1 MITFGNAM
9 QNFYLEQV
17 RRNQAQR
24 KARLAALKTREDAE
38 KFVAEIRAKVRSC
51 FRFPA
56 EKCALNARI
65 TGTQDY
71 PEFTMEK
78 ILFNSREN
86 YTVSANFFL
95 PKKRSGKIPA
105 VLFLCGHAGE
115 GKGSATYQTAMRGLA
130 LRGFAVLA
138 IDPAGQGERHQFIG
152 VPGFP
157 KTHSPCLE
165 HNVLGKQM
173 MLNGE
178 WFGSW
183 RTYDAVRGMDYLL
196 TRPEIDPARVGVHGN
211 SGGGTL
217 TTWVS
222 SVDDRF
228 FAAVP
233 SCFVTT
239 WEHDFENE
247 NPADIEQC
255 PPNSLKY
262 GLEISDFLIASA
274 PRPYLL
280 MGQKNDFFDA
290 RGLAEVRDELK
301 GLYKL
306 LGCEDK
312 IDMCIGPTS
321 HGLSVTLREAAY
333 GFFCRQAGIA
343 NPSEKEGSIEP
354 PEMSETFAA
363 PGGEVVNLPG
373 ERKTHDLILEKTAEL
388 KASRKK
394 LSLEEIRRILADRLV
409 LDPPAVPYYRVLRH
423 RQMSEKPRFCGRF
436 GLETEPGQVMCILHY
451 LKGSSFHLPEAAKI
465 RLCIPHLDSV
475 AEFGEREEE
484 DADLYALDIRGIGE
498 CTPTSCDLPSLKSS
512 FMTSA
517 GTNPF
522 HYYGFDYHY
531 ASLAW
536 MFGKTYLG
544 GKVKDILCTVELL
557 AQRSPWIELEGHGV
571 GGIPA
576 LIAAVLSDKV
586 RKIRLKDVP
595 ESWESMVVQT
605 FPDQEKSPI
614 SYIIPG
620 ILQDLDMPDLR
631 EAIADKIQF

>member
-9 QNFYLEQV
+9 QNFYLEKV
-17 RRNQAQR
+17 RANQARR
-24 KARLAALKTREDAE
+24 KARLAALKTRADAE
-38 KFVAEIRAKVRSC
+38 KFVAETRAKVRAC
-51 FRFPA
+51 FQFPA
-56 EKCALNARI
+56 EKCDLNARI
-65 TGTQDY
+65 TGKQDY
-71 PEFTMEK
+71 PGFTMEK

-86 YTVSANFFL
+86 YTVAANFFL
-95 PKKRSGKIPA
+95 PEKRTGKIPA
-105 VLFLCGHAGE
+105 VLFLCGHAAE
-115 GKGSATYQTAMRGLA
+115 GKACTTYQAAMRGLVQ
-130 LRGFAVLA
+130 RGFAVLA
-138 IDPAGQGERHQFIG
+138 IDPVGQGERHQFIG

-157 KTHSPCLE
+157 GTHSPCLE
-165 HNVLGKQM
+165 HNVIGKQM

-183 RTYDAVRGMDYLL
+183 RTYDAVRGLDYLL

-222 SVDDRF
+222 SVEDRF

-255 PPNSLKY
+255 PPNALKY

-301 GLYKL
+301 NLYKL

-333 GFFCRQAGIA
+333 GFFCQQAGIV
-343 NPSEKEGSIEP
+343 NPSEKEGTIEM
-354 PEMSETFAA
+354 PEQSETFAA

-373 ERKTHDLILEKTAEL
+373 ERKAHDLVVEKTAEL
-388 KASRKK
+388 KAARKK
-394 LSLEEIRRILADRLV
+394 LSLEEIRKILAARLV
-409 LDPPAVPYYRVLRH
+409 LDAPSVPYYRVLRH
-423 RQMSEKPRFCGRF
+423 RQITESRFCGRF
-436 GLETEPGQVMCILHY
+436 GLETEPGQVMSILHY
-451 LKGSSFHLPEAAKI
+451 LNGSRFHLPDAEKI
-465 RLCIPHLDSV
+465 LLCIPHLDSV

-484 DADLYALDIRGIGE
+484 GTDLYALDIRGIGE
-498 CTPTSCDLPSLKSS
+498 CTPTSCDLPSGRSS
-512 FMTSA
+512 FDSI
-517 GTNPF
+517 GNSLF

-536 MFGKTYLG
+536 MFGTTYLG
-544 GKVKDILCTVELL
+544 GKVKDILCAVELL
-557 AQRSPWIELEGHGV
+557 AQHAHCIEVEGHGV

-576 LIAAVLSDKV
+576 LIAAVLSDKI

-595 ESWESMVVQT
+595 DSWEGMVIPT
-605 FPDQEKSPI
+605 FPDPEKSPI

-620 ILQDLDMPDLR
+620 ILQDLDLPDLR
-631 EAIADKIQF
+631 NAIAEKIQF